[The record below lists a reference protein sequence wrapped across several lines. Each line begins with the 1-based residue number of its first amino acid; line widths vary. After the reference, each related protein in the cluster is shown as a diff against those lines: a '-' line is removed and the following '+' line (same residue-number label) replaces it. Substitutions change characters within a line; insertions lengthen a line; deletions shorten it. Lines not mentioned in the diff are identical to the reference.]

1 VFSNINGPGKSA
13 QGTDLNY
20 DNRSNALYDKLSS
33 NTRVFQGAD
42 FEGAIPATPLMD
54 QHGHSDESSEA
65 MVADHAPFKGI
76 QEAIANQDKL
86 RKS

>member
-1 VFSNINGPGKSA
+1 
-13 QGTDLNY
+13 
-20 DNRSNALYDKLSS
+20 
-33 NTRVFQGAD
+33 
-42 FEGAIPATPLMD
+42 MD